1 MKKIFFKLKSKQKQ
15 SGIALIFALA
25 MLSLLLIMAIGF
37 ATSAIFEQKAAT
49 NSAST
54 SNARIMAQSALNRVL
69 TLLNVY
75 GERIQYSHDGAA
87 NSADM
92 LSHLTTTL
100 NGAPF
105 YTWNAADPVEW
116 EYLKVDDGTNNRL
129 VGRFAYKVIT
139 VAGLD
144 PGSLVNQAVNEAAV
158 TAAEQRLGLYVDE
171 INIKSVSPD
180 IVAASPTATQV
191 AAQKFNYTTCA
202 TPGLYPGPVPAAGW
216 KNFKNLFTLTG
227 VTDATLQSKLQRW
240 FMLDTD
246 RSKSK
251 EQYRI
256 DQPAATFYHRFNLA
270 RSWSAA
276 DFPVAYP
283 PTAMYEKILLDKNPT
298 TSPGPDGIP
307 DQMPTVF
314 PASYSP
320 VDRTDGY
327 GIPWLAFF
335 GYKTDGTLDLTQG
348 ATFGST
354 AAGVAARRRQIAAN
368 LVDYC
373 RTDTDPPAILPT
385 SDVDP
390 ATWLTSA
397 APTFTGNKKTPY
409 INELGFHVMVELVQ
423 TAVNGTNGKGK
434 GKGKGKGNK
443 NTTSK
448 NIISLAVDVEAVAEL
463 VDIYGVTLPAA
474 DSTVTV
480 DYTFSYNVTGAA
492 APSGTLSTSGT
503 VIIPVAKTDWVTGNH
518 YATPAAWVSL
528 TLPAAVSDPIV
539 NASISAGTNPNI
551 SVNNIT
557 FKINNVVL
565 NYNGKNYDYAY
576 INTAPAA
583 VTAAIAVATNTTDT
597 VDKDYFISFQANDP
611 RQNLNPGDWT
621 VTQTAVITDGT
632 WDVAQYNTLTGGGT
646 LDKLNNCLTSATG
659 LDLEAGTDPAGAA
672 RASTAYI
679 RQGPMQSPWE
689 LGFIHRGKAWE
700 TINLKQFDTAK
711 SFLYVA
717 GTPNI
722 IPGGAAYAAGDA
734 NILNQVKMNGTLDNF
749 KVNINSLYK
758 DPDTAKYTVLEALFT
773 NIKTGCTD
781 KSAPAAT
788 LNMLSAADI
797 TSLVTV
803 ITNKTKTAP
812 YTNRAQV
819 VNDIVAVAPILNYT
833 TDAAKEELI
842 GKFIN
847 LTDVGGKYFYV
858 IVLAQAIKDIG
869 GPSSGTSA
877 TDIIIRKK
885 KSDGTVISIPTRLG
899 QFDCAPASNI
909 YADEIVGEQ
918 KIRILVY
925 LESTFN
931 LPRILS
937 YEYVE

>member
-1 MKKIFFKLKSKQKQ
+1 MKKIFFKLQSKQKQ

-69 TLLNVY
+69 ALMDVY
-75 GERIQYSHDGAA
+75 GESIQYSRDGAT

-100 NGAPF
+100 NGAPL
-105 YTWNAADPVEW
+105 YTWSVADPVEW

-129 VGRFAYKVIT
+129 VGRFAYKVIP

-180 IVAASPTATQV
+180 ITAAL
-191 AAQKFNYTTCA
+191 AQKFNYTTCA
-202 TPGLYPGPVPAAGW
+202 TPGFYPGPVPAAGW

-227 VTDATLQSKLQRW
+227 VTDTTLQSKLQRW

-348 ATFGST
+348 ATFGTTT
-354 AAGVAARRRQIAAN
+354 ASQVAARRRQIAAN

-373 RTDTDPPAILPT
+373 RTDTDPPAIPPT

-390 ATWLTSA
+390 ATWLTSS

-409 INELGFHVMVELVQ
+409 INELGFHVMVEAVQ
-423 TAVNGTNGKGK
+423 TSVGGTNTKGHGKGHAY
-434 GKGKGKGNK
+434 GRNK
-443 NTTSK
+443 KNSGTS
-448 NIISLAVDVEAVAEL
+448 NILDLSVEVDAVVEL

-474 DSTVTV
+474 DSTVSI
-480 DYTFSYNVTGAA
+480 DYTLSYSVSGTA
-492 APSGTLSTSGT
+492 APSGTITSSGT
-503 VIIPVAKTDWVTGNH
+503 VTINVTKADWGSPQVR
-518 YATPAAWVSL
+518 YATPATWTNPSFYSSFVIDGVSV
-528 TLPAAVSDPIV
+528 A
-539 NASISAGTNPNI
+539 AGTTVNVA
-551 SVNNIT
+551 VNNISL
-557 FKINNVVL
+557 KINNVVL

-576 INTAPAA
+576 INTASTPVSTGTISIAA
-583 VTAAIAVATNTTDT
+583 NTTNA
-597 VDKDYFISFQANDP
+597 VDKDYFISFQAIDP
-611 RQNLNPGDWT
+611 RQNLNAGDWT
-621 VTQTAVITDGT
+621 VNQTAIITDGS
-632 WDVAQYNTLTGGGT
+632 WDTAQYNTLTGGGT
-646 LDKLNNCLTSATG
+646 LDAMNNNFGTSASG
-659 LDLEAGTDPAGAA
+659 LDLETTANPAA
-672 RASTAYI
+672 ASTAYI

-700 TINLKQFDTAK
+700 TINLKQFDTTK
-711 SFLYVA
+711 SFLYLA

-758 DPDTAKYTVLEALFT
+758 DPDTAKYTALEALFT

-797 TSLVTV
+797 TSLVTA

-812 YTNRAQV
+812 YTNRAQI

-869 GPSSGTSA
+869 GPSAGTA
-877 TDIIIRKK
+877 DITIRKK

-899 QFDCAPASNI
+899 QFDCDPANNI

-931 LPRILS
+931 IPRILS